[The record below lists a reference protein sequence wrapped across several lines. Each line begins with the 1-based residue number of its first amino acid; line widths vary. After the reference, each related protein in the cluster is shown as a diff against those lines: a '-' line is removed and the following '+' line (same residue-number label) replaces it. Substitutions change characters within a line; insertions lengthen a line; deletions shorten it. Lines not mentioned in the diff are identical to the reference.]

1 MYSKK
6 QLVGERTHESKQRG
20 EPTMVR
26 LPALHH
32 HYFYRDS
39 AVVTFPKASRL
50 DRRATRIVGQNKA
63 GRGALQQK
71 LYLRYIA

>member
-1 MYSKK
+1 
-6 QLVGERTHESKQRG
+6 
-20 EPTMVR
+20 MVR

-63 GRGALQQK
+63 GRGALHQTWEVVQTSPAGQSVSFSGSPFGEG
-71 LYLRYIA
+71 RG